1 MVEGIFTSR
10 LRIENKYLDMNK
22 IKQKQNK
29 KRTKKHNVKM

>member
-22 IKQKQNK
+22 IKQKQKQNK
-29 KRTKKHNVKM
+29 KTNKKT